1 VCAFQKNCKKGDKFY
16 VATMASTLVK
26 RVNFI
31 LSDRAHS
38 ELVILSKETNRS
50 MTELVRLGLGLVKI
64 ALEAAR
70 DGNRIVVTTQDGHP
84 VKEIVIPS

>member
-1 VCAFQKNCKKGDKFY
+1 
-16 VATMASTLVK
+16 VATMASAALVK

-31 LSDRAHS
+31 LSDRAHA
-38 ELVILSKETNRS
+38 ELVALSKETNRS
-50 MTELVRLGLGLVKI
+50 MTELFRLGLGLVKI

-70 DGNRIVVTTQDGHP
+70 NGDRIVVTRDGQP